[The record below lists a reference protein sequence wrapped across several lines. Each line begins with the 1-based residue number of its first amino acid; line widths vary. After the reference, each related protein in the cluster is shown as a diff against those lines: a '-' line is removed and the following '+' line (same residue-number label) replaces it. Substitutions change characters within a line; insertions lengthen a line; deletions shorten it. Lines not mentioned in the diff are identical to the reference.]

1 MGQINVRY
9 LLCEAPEGRVP
20 RKRYR
25 TLLYRSLLKTTEYAM
40 VQNLDE
46 STVRSIFISD
56 LHLGSR
62 YSKATEMLNFL
73 QCHRPENFYLVGDI
87 IDAWALRRR
96 WYWPPAYDA
105 LLNYIA
111 LLVDG
116 GTELFYTPGNH
127 DNFLRRFQVDQP
139 PVRIQDQFVH
149 RCADGRR
156 MVILHG
162 DQFDKV
168 EGGAQWLS
176 IIGSVSYDAL
186 LFTDRGINRLL
197 QSFGFSPWRISG
209 TVKQTVK
216 LAVQFV
222 SRFEDQLVS
231 HARKENCDGIIC
243 GHIHVPRYRM
253 LEEILYVNLG
263 DWIENSTALVE
274 YTNGRLELLD
284 TSRVGK
290 SRCRRT
296 KPKLAAIS
304 DSESMTPM
312 AARLAHQLFGYMFI
326 EQTIRPF
333 ASIPEVNAVA

>member
-1 MGQINVRY
+1 
-9 LLCEAPEGRVP
+9 
-20 RKRYR
+20 
-25 TLLYRSLLKTTEYAM
+25 M
-40 VQNLDE
+40 VQNSDD

-62 YSKATEMLNFL
+62 FSKATEMLNFL
-73 QCHRPENFYLVGDI
+73 QCHQPENLYLVGDI

-96 WYWPPAYDA
+96 WYWPQAYDA
-105 LLNYIA
+105 LLNHIA
-111 LLVDG
+111 LLVDN
-116 GTELFYTPGNH
+116 GTKLFYTPGNH
-127 DNFLRRFQVDQP
+127 DNFLRRFQVDEP

-186 LFTDRGINRLL
+186 LFADRGINRVI
-197 QSFGFSPWRISG
+197 QSMGCSPWRISG

-216 LAVQFV
+216 LAVQFI

-231 HARKENCDGIIC
+231 HARQANCDGIIC

-284 TSRVGK
+284 NSRLANKG
-290 SRCRRT
+290 CRT
-296 KPKLAAIS
+296 AKPKLEPNL
-304 DSESMTPM
+304 DSESLTPM
-312 AARLAHQLFGYMFI
+312 AARLAHQLLGYMFLDH
-326 EQTIRPF
+326 TINPF
-333 ASIPEVNAVA
+333 ASTPEAKAVA